1 MGITDYFKKKAT
13 PVMDMKV
20 CMMGPRAVG
29 KTTILTAIFNDTQ
42 ESIGSTTRM
51 HLTAEPATS
60 AELTDRK
67 RYLDAIFTNRKS
79 IADRPE
85 AGLAASSTVTT
96 FDFHFGLKGKDP
108 RINLE
113 IKDFPGEYV
122 IKEPDTVMRFIRE
135 STGIFIAIDTPH
147 LMEEDGKFNE
157 IKNKPA
163 AITDFFKTVLPKL
176 EGERLVLLVPLKCE
190 RYFNENRMDEVAAR
204 VKEVYGELI
213 DLLRKSQKVACAIT
227 PILTLGDVEFDSME
241 RDGAGEVAINEFG
254 TPKQVNYRFVSE
266 KARYNPAFC
275 VQPLYYL
282 LSFLAAQYKR
292 NRSNLDLL
300 SRLIGS
306 IFDTDEE
313 LLDEIL
319 AMEKNRRT
327 GLPGYEVVCGS
338 DLFSYSK

>member
-1 MGITDYFKKKAT
+1 MGLTDFLKKKAT

-42 ESIGSTTRM
+42 ESIGATTKM

-60 AELTDRK
+60 SELTERK
-67 RYLDAIFTNRKS
+67 RYLDSIFINRKN

-122 IKEPDTVMRFIRE
+122 VKEPETVMVFIRE

-147 LMEEDGKFNE
+147 LMEEGGKFNE
-157 IKNKPA
+157 IKNKPTE
-163 AITDFFKTVLPKL
+163 ITNFFKTVLPKL

-190 RYFNENRMDEVAAR
+190 CYFNENRMDEVAGK
-204 VKEVYGELI
+204 VKESYGELI

-227 PILTLGDVEFDSME
+227 PILTLGDVEFDTME
-241 RDGAGEVAINEFG
+241 RDASGDVALNEFG
-254 TPKQVNYRFVSE
+254 SPKQVNYRFVSE
-266 KARYNPAFC
+266 KAKYNPAFC

-292 NRSNLDLL
+292 NRTNLDLL
-300 SRLIGS
+300 TRLLGS
-306 IFDTDEE
+306 LFDTDEE

-319 AMEKNRRT
+319 AMEKHRRT